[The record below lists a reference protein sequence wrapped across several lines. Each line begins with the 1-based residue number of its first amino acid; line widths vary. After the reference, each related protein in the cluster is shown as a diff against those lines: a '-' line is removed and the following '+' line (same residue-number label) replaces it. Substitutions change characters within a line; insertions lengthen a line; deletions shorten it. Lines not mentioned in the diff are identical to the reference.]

1 MCDDVLQRKGEMMGS
16 YTIVWLRVPESMLV
30 HDSYSAGSKRMP
42 SFEALVG
49 K

>member
-1 MCDDVLQRKGEMMGS
+1 MSDDVLQRKGKMMGS
-16 YTIVWLRVPESMLV
+16 YNIVWVRVPESMLV
-30 HDSYSAGSKRMP
+30 HNSYSAGSKRMP